1 MISWSCGTS
10 PTRMKHVAEGSSS
23 LSAAP
28 VGELSPG
35 TDCVEGCEPFTGY
48 AGTNSPVKVI
58 SSCWVDHPPG
68 PVPGRNWNARSAN
81 SSRRWLTR
89 GLQLPIRIYRHFV
102 SPLLGPHCRFHPSCS
117 TYALEALERHGPLRG
132 GWLALGRLVRCGP
145 WTPGGH
151 DPVPPA
157 KERA

>member
-10 PTRMKHVAEGSSS
+10 PTRTKHVAEGSSS
-23 LSAAP
+23 PSAGP
-28 VGELSPG
+28 VGVLCPG
-35 TDCVEGCEPFTGY
+35 TDCADVCVPFTGPN
-48 AGTNSPVKVI
+48 GTDCPEQAI
-58 SSCWVDHPPG
+58 SSCWADHPPR
-68 PVPGRNWNARSAN
+68 PEAGRNWKARSAN
-81 SSRRWLTR
+81 SSRRWLIS
-89 GLQLPIRIYRHFV
+89 GLQFPIRIYRHLI

-117 TYALEALERHGPLRG
+117 AYALEALEQHGPLRG
-132 GWLALGRLVRCGP
+132 GWLALGRLLRCGP

>member
-10 PTRMKHVAEGSSS
+10 PTRTKPVAEGSSS
-23 LSAAP
+23 PSAVP
-28 VGELSPG
+28 VGELSRG
-35 TDCVEGCEPFTGY
+35 TDYADGCAPSTGY
-48 AGTNSPVKVI
+48 DGAGSPKTAI
-58 SSCWVDHPPG
+58 SSCWADRPPG
-68 PVPGRNWNARSAN
+68 PAPGRNWNARSQN
-81 SSRRWLTR
+81 SSLRWLISVLR
-89 GLQLPIRIYRHFV
+89 FPIRCYRSLI

-117 TYALEALERHGPLRG
+117 AYALEALERHGPLRG